1 MNIKDLPFGE
11 MEAFNVVVEI
21 PQGSQDKYEYDE
33 KLDVIKLDR
42 VLYSA
47 QRYPTNY
54 GFIPQTRA
62 LDGDHADVLLFST
75 NPLVAGCVAEAR
87 PIGIMEMVDSG
98 EVDNKILA
106 VPVADPRFKDVLSL
120 DDLPQHILAEIKNFS
135 ETYKALENKIVE
147 IKGFGDKVRALQELE
162 STKAAYEK
170 ENQ

>member
-54 GFIPQTRA
+54 GFVPQTRA

-87 PIGIMEMVDSG
+87 AIGFMEMIDGG
-98 EVDNKILA
+98 EIDNKILA
-106 VPVADPRFKDVLSL
+106 VPITDPRFKDILSL
-120 DDLPQHILAEIKNFS
+120 DDLPQHVLLEIKNFF
-135 ETYKALENKIVE
+135 ENIKVLQNKVVE
-147 IKGFGDKVRALQELE
+147 VKGFGDKARAIQELE
-162 STKAAYEK
+162 STKKAYLTEH
-170 ENQ
+170 E